1 MSIPSRRRRRP
12 QPQPQQQT
20 QQSQPRPAVL
30 LCVTVAA
37 LLAQAATAFLPPAQ
51 PAQQQHPRGI
61 ALAATAATKAAAG
74 SGPGPSSPTAGV
86 GFGKAAQAALVGKSF
101 RDELITLMTVP
112 KEIGAAEDGGPA
124 ASVAQRIEFVVDRL
138 AETYVPPQTLPF
150 MNLLLEG
157 TWINAYNSWALRRQ
171 VLAAQKAA
179 RAAAMQAAMDEML
192 AFVDDDELPAAVK
205 AKQQAQAQADM
216 EDEDDEEG
224 EEPGVPRAGVE
235 LRAFEQRLAPNV
247 TTGSV
252 ENTVRW
258 ACTEGADAGLVGALV
273 VRSGYE
279 VNSRGILELTEP
291 EHDLRLTKGPR
302 QPEALVRA
310 IQRAV
315 PFDAFDPNATFV
327 ETAFMDH
334 EVRAT
339 KTHSTRFGTVINL
352 YVRNGTDLH
361 RRLQQEGHLRVSPA

>member
-1 MSIPSRRRRRP
+1 MPSRRRPRP
-12 QPQPQQQT
+12 LQQQ
-20 QQSQPRPAVL
+20 QQSQPGQQAFKARPAVL

-37 LLAQAATAFLPPAQ
+37 LLAQAATAFLPPA
-51 PAQQQHPRGI
+51 PAQQPQQQPRGPTTT
-61 ALAATAATKAAAG
+61 ALAATAATKAAG
-74 SGPGPSSPTAGV
+74 SGSSSGV
-86 GFGKAAQAALVGKSF
+86 GFGKAALVGKSF

-112 KEIGAAEDGGPA
+112 KEISAAEDGGPA
-124 ASVAQRIEFVVDRL
+124 ASVAQRIEFVVDKL

-157 TWINAYNSWALRRQ
+157 TWVNAYNSWALRRQ
-171 VLAAQKAA
+171 VLAAQKVA
-179 RAAAMQAAMDEML
+179 RAVAMQAAMDEML

-205 AKQQAQAQADM
+205 AKQQEQREQEAEEDE
-216 EDEDDEEG
+216 EDEDEDEEQ
-224 EEPGVPRAGVE
+224 PGVPRAGVE
-235 LRAFEQRLAPNV
+235 LQALEQRLAPNV
-247 TTGSV
+247 TSGSV

-258 ACTEGADAGLVGALV
+258 ACTAGADAGLVGSLV

-279 VNSRGILELTEP
+279 VNSRGILELAEP
-291 EHDLRLTKGPR
+291 EHDLRLTQAPK

-352 YVRNGTDLH
+352 FVRNGTDLH
-361 RRLQQEGHLRVSPA
+361 RRLQQEGRLPSPA